1 MNQAHHDHDH
11 GHVHS
16 HGHAN
21 THHVRSFGRAFAI
34 AAALNAL
41 IVVVQAGYGFAA
53 GSMALLSD
61 AAHNF
66 GDALGLLIAWAA
78 HALAQRAPGGRY
90 TYGYRSATILAVL
103 ANGILLLVATGGIV
117 WEAAQRIAAPVAV
130 GGETVVAIAAAG
142 IVVNGLSAWLLMSGQ
157 RDDLNIRGAF
167 LHMIADAGVSLGVVI
182 TGVIIIFTGWTIADP
197 LISLVIAAVIVWST
211 WGLMRDALA
220 LSLNAVPRHIDLEKV
235 RAYLCALPNVKEVH
249 DLHVWP
255 MSTTDAAL
263 TCHLVMPSGHP
274 GDAFLK
280 EIAHHL
286 RHDFGISHPTIQ
298 IEMADAGDC
307 GLTECCIAGET
318 A

>member
-1 MNQAHHDHDH
+1 MSHGHTHHDHDH
-11 GHVHS
+11 SHS
-16 HGHAN
+16 HAS
-21 THHVRSFGRAFAI
+21 HVRSFGRTFAI
-34 AAALNAL
+34 ATALNVF
-41 IVVVQAGYGFAA
+41 IVIVQAGYGFAA

-66 GDALGLLIAWAA
+66 SDVLGLLIAWAA
-78 HALAQRAPGGRY
+78 HALAQRAPAGRY

-117 WEAAQRIAAPVAV
+117 WEAAERIAAPVAV
-130 GGETVVAIAAAG
+130 GGETVVAVAAAG
-142 IVVNGLSAWLLMSGQ
+142 IAVNGLSAWLLMSGQ

-167 LHMIADAGVSLGVVI
+167 LHMVADAAVSVGVVI
-182 TGVIIIFTGWTIADP
+182 AGVIIIFTGWIVVDP

-211 WGLMRDALA
+211 WGLMRDSLALA
-220 LSLNAVPRHIDLEKV
+220 LDAVPRHIDLARV
-235 RAYLCALPNVKEVH
+235 RTYLCALPDVKEVH

-263 TCHLVMPSGHP
+263 TCHLVMPGGHP

-286 RHDFGISHPTIQ
+286 RHEFGISHPTIQ

-307 GLTECCIAGET
+307 ALTECCIAGET